1 MRTAPAWLSLYAMRR
16 SPAAGTWAVE
26 VDGVLSW
33 FDTGAGEWTLYGQQ
47 VWARPDWADLDGDG
61 AEELTVTRSAGHG
74 TGVSLTALHVLEPSG
89 EGRYELSASFSLGD
103 TERAQANAIL
113 AGLGLEGLSCG
124 DLCDFP
130 DPFTVEL
137 GVCDTA
143 AGPPEL
149 RGYPHLYPDPTT
161 GRTLR

>member
-1 MRTAPAWLSLYAMRR
+1 M
-16 SPAAGTWAVE
+16 
-26 VDGVLSW
+26 
-33 FDTGAGEWTLYGQQ
+33 
-47 VWARPDWADLDGDG
+47 
-61 AEELTVTRSAGHG
+61 
-74 TGVSLTALHVLEPSG
+74 SLTALHVLEPAG

-103 TERAQANAIL
+103 TERAQANAML

-143 AGPPEL
+143 AGPQNYVGTLTCALSYDGENL
-149 RGYPHLYPDPTT
+149 TMTDPAYAPSA
-161 GRTLR
+161 